1 MTDTL
6 ASSRLRRLAQR
17 STVER
22 ESAMER
28 CELCGRPV
36 PDRHRHLM
44 NLDDRELMCACQA
57 CTILFGSK
65 AASAGHYRLV
75 PDRRLRL
82 AGFEL
87 SDLLWE
93 ELRLPVEMAFFF
105 RSSREERVMAYYPS
119 PMGPTESQL
128 RLEAWRELEEAN
140 PVLGTLE
147 PDVEALLVNRARG
160 AREYLIVPIDDCYAL
175 VGLIRTCWR
184 GLTGGKEV
192 WERIGGFFE
201 DLNRRAKEVAWP
213 TG

>member
-1 MTDTL
+1 VTDTL
-6 ASSRLRRLAQR
+6 PSSRLRRLARR

-22 ESAMER
+22 ESAQER
-28 CELCGRPV
+28 CELCGV
-36 PDRHRHLM
+36 PIADRHRHLM

-82 AGFEL
+82 PGFEL
-87 SDLLWE
+87 SDLTWE
-93 ELRLPVEMAFFF
+93 ELRLPVELAFFF

-160 AREYLIVPIDDCYAL
+160 AREYLVVPIDDCYAL
-175 VGLIRTCWR
+175 VGLIRTGWR

-192 WERIGGFFE
+192 WERIGSFFD
-201 DLNRRAKEVAWP
+201 DLNRRAKEAAWP

>member
-1 MTDTL
+1 VTDTL
-6 ASSRLRRLAQR
+6 PSSRLRRLAQR

-22 ESAMER
+22 ESAQER
-28 CELCGRPV
+28 CELCGVPI

-82 AGFEL
+82 PGFEL
-87 SDLLWE
+87 SDLTWE

-128 RLEAWRELEEAN
+128 RLDAWRELEEAN

-175 VGLIRTCWR
+175 VGVIRTGWR

-192 WERIGGFFE
+192 WERIGSFFD
-201 DLNRRAKEVAWP
+201 DLNRRAKEAAWP